1 MQVEFIKHTIMK
13 NNILLL
19 CLMLALSAC
28 TKQSDNHQAG
38 VTEGELFS
46 LDITTL
52 DNKIHTV
59 YISDLM
65 ELMEIIQLDTVREA
79 YIAINQLMVSDNYLL
94 TTNRKHA

>member
-1 MQVEFIKHTIMK
+1 MSAPLTWFYHLIPLTLYRDKHTIMK
-13 NNILLL
+13 NNILFL
-19 CLMLALSAC
+19 CLLLALSAC

-59 YISDLM
+59 YVSDLM
-65 ELMEIIQLDTVREA
+65 ESIEIIQLDTAREA
-79 YIAINQLMVSDNYLL
+79 YIAINQ
-94 TTNRKHA
+94 